1 MELDEL
7 MTKDSSL
14 YRFHGV
20 KECNLSRILK
30 NSEEGVVTLWGR
42 ADEDA
47 DEEEDEVNGYLP
59 GRGELSVTRWNDI
72 EMSCNEFC
80 DEDGVVFVLE
90 PVVESPREDEH
101 PSDRR
106 EFRIQVEEWRVI
118 GGIRPVFQRE
128 YDEDDNL
135 IDEEI
140 VEFQA
145 LSLQDILEL

>member
-7 MTKDSSL
+7 MGKHSDT

-20 KECNLSRILK
+20 KGCNLSRILK
-30 NSEEGVVTLWGR
+30 NSEEGEITLWGR

-47 DEEEDEVNGYLP
+47 EEEEDEVNGYLP
-59 GRGELSVTRWNDI
+59 GRGELSVTKWTDI

-90 PVVESPREDEH
+90 PIVESPREDEH

-118 GGIRPVFQRE
+118 GGIRPVFERT
-128 YDEDDNL
+128 YDEDDEL
-135 IDEEI
+135 IEEEL

-145 LSLQDILEL
+145 LSLEEIEEV